1 MTKEAGWPERRR
13 GHAAGAL
20 GSDRSPLT
28 AAHQR
33 SPWPL
38 GVRLGAGRPCRLPQP
53 GDGVG
58 PLRGAAR
65 SCGAG
70 AESGASPAARGRPA

>member
-1 MTKEAGWPERRR
+1 MRRAHWAVTAR
-13 GHAAGAL
+13 PSRPLISGAPGRSGCGRAQAAA
-20 GSDRSPLT
+20 
-28 AAHQR
+28 
-33 SPWPL
+33 
-38 GVRLGAGRPCRLPQP
+38 VRLGAGRPCRLPQP

-58 PLRGAAR
+58 PLQGAAR